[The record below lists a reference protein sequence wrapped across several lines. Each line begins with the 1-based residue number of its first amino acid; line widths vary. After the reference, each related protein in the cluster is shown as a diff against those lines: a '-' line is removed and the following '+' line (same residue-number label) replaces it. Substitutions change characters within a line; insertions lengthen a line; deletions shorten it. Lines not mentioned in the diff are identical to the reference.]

1 MVLNY
6 WSESEIELL
15 KTCCTEGKSLHET
28 QQLFDRKP
36 LSIILKIRSIS
47 PTNTKHKNQTVD
59 RLRSDETNSLNDIY
73 KKRNSKWTA
82 QDEENLVFY
91 FEKQRYSLEKIADL
105 FDRSPMSIYKRLE
118 LLYPTITS
126 LEKVW
131 QDCKMLMRLVKIEK
145 AESTHPKD
153 VFKKWVDETRANH
166 RNVYFHKRKYCIEEC
181 PLSLY
186 PCTNSCQ
193 YTISTNIYEDVT
205 YVACSFFESKKQNDS
220 I

>member
-1 MVLNY
+1 MTLNY
-6 WSESEIELL
+6 WTESEIELL
-15 KTCCTEGKSLHET
+15 KICCAEDKSLFEV

-36 LSIILKIRSIS
+36 LSIILKVRSIS
-47 PTNTKHKNQTVD
+47 PTNIKHKNQTLV

-105 FDRSPMSIYKRLE
+105 FDRSTSSIYKRLE
-118 LLYPTITS
+118 LLYPTIIS

-145 AESTHPKD
+145 AESTTPKD
-153 VFKKWVDETRANH
+153 VFKKWVDETRTNH
-166 RNVYFHKRKYCIEEC
+166 RNVNFHKRNYCIEDC
-181 PLSLY
+181 PLSSHLS
-186 PCTNSCQ
+186 TGLCQ
-193 YTISTNIYEDVT
+193 YTISTNKYEEET
-205 YVACSFFESKKQNDS
+205 YIACSYYENRK
-220 I
+220 